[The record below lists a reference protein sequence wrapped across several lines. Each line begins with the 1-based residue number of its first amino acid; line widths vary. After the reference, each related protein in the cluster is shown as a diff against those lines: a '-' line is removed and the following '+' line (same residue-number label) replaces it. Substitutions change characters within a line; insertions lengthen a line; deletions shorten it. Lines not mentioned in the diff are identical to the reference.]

1 MVEMTQVYQ
10 LATVAVLV
18 TDQDR
23 ALDFYVG
30 VLGFEKRR
38 DAPFGNGQRWI
49 EVGPP
54 GAATTIAL
62 PPAGPSQSGASDTG
76 IRLSTTDAAAD
87 REALAAAGVE
97 VDPEVMRW
105 PGVPPMFSFRDSEGN
120 TLYVVEQ

>member
-1 MVEMTQVYQ
+1 MTQVYQ

-23 ALDFYVG
+23 ALDFYVN
-30 VLGFEKRR
+30 VMGFEKRR

-54 GAATTIAL
+54 GAVTTIAL

-76 IRLSTTDAAAD
+76 IRLSTTDADAD
-87 REALAAAGVE
+87 RESLAAAGVE

-120 TLYVVEQ
+120 TLYMVEQ